1 MTMNAKEAGKLSS
14 AIEKKKTKLLFRTQR
29 HKYVAP
35 VPLSGLSPKL
45 SSSHTHKPN
54 QSKTKPKQYQNQNQ
68 TKPNQTKPRPKQHQ
82 SNTKATLN

>member
-68 TKPNQTKPRPKQHQ
+68 TKPNQDQ
-82 SNTKATLN
+82 SNTKATPKQH